1 MAAAV
6 DDLSEGRLVLGLGA
20 GWQERE
26 HQMFGFDLLPL
37 KNRFDRFEEGVEVVR
52 LLLQQTGPQS
62 YMGKYYQLRE
72 AELLPKPHRP
82 AGPPILIGG
91 NGKGRTLLLA
101 ARAADEWNGIFML
114 PHQFRELDQ
123 LLDARVLAAG
133 RKPAEVRRSL
143 MTGLV
148 FGAEDRSLKRN
159 LAARGNVSIIDL
171 QQRGIIVGT
180 PNAVIDQISALAQA
194 GVQGIMLQWLD
205 LDDLTGLEALGRSI
219 IGKM

>member
-1 MAAAV
+1 
-6 DDLSEGRLVLGLGA
+6 
-20 GWQERE
+20 
-26 HQMFGFDLLPL
+26 
-37 KNRFDRFEEGVEVVR
+37 
-52 LLLQQTGPQS
+52 
-62 YMGKYYQLRE
+62 
-72 AELLPKPHRP
+72 
-82 AGPPILIGG
+82 
-91 NGKGRTLLLA
+91 
-101 ARAADEWNGIFML
+101 
-114 PHQFRELDQ
+114 
-123 LLDARVLAAG
+123 
-133 RKPAEVRRSL
+133 

-219 IGKM
+219 IGKIKHLFQACTRLRS